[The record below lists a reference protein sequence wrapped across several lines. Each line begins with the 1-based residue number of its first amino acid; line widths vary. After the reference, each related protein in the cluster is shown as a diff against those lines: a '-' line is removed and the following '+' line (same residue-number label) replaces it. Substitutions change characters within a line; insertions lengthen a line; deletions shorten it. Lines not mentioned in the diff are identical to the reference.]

1 MAKIK
6 NPIIVGGGKENLDT
20 ELNTQDTF
28 LTNLESA
35 VNGLDDGGYPIEIDD
50 PNDMTA
56 LLVAANVGKV
66 YLYTGTTTQ
75 DYING
80 DLYMVEASS

>member
-1 MAKIK
+1 MIH
-6 NPIIVGGGKENLDT
+6 NSNICVIT
-20 ELNTQDTF
+20 
-28 LTNLESA
+28 S
-35 VNGLDDGGYPIEIDD
+35 GYPIEIDD